1 MFRRDLV
8 ERMYGALRTGDA
20 DVLAEV
26 LDPTFTGRSTDGLP
40 RGLGGTFASPASMR
54 DEFWWR
60 IGQLYRLTPQVE
72 EFLETEEGAVVTGT
86 YIGTARSSGLP
97 LRAAFTH
104 RIVVVDGRITHLDQV
119 TDSAAWH
126 AALGEEL
133 ATMRLAVE
141 DGLATLCLARPD
153 VRNAIDLR
161 FAEDL
166 LLAARRV
173 ASDRAVRALLIC
185 GDGPALTVGGDLD
198 YIVEN
203 GGDDVG
209 ALLRTMTT
217 SYHAALTTFAQ
228 LDVPVVTAAQG
239 AVAGGGLGL
248 VFAGDIVVASED
260 ARFVSAFAALG
271 LSGDGGGTWHLPRR
285 IGPARAAEVYLENR
299 PISAREALDWG
310 LVNEVVLTAD
320 LRRRATERA
329 QRLAQGP
336 TRAFGAIRRLLRDS
350 WSSSLSDQL
359 AAETD
364 TISRIA
370 ATADAHSAVSAFLA
384 KTRPTFEGA

>member
-1 MFRRDLV
+1 MPVRDLV
-8 ERMYGALRTGDA
+8 ERMYTALGTGDA
-20 DVLAEV
+20 GLLAEV
-26 LDPTFTGRSTDGLP
+26 LDPAFTGRSTAGLP
-40 RGLGGTFASPASMR
+40 YGLGGTYGSPESMR
-54 DEFWWR
+54 DDFWWR
-60 IGQLYRLTPQVE
+60 IGRLYRLTPRVE
-72 EFLETEEGAVVTGT
+72 ELLETDEGVVVTGT
-86 YIGTARSSGLP
+86 YVGTGRSSGLP
-97 LRAAFTH
+97 LEAAFTH
-104 RIVVVDGRITHLDQV
+104 RIVVVDGRVAHLDQV

-133 ATMRLAVE
+133 TTMRLTVE

-166 LLAARRV
+166 LVAARRV
-173 ASDRAVRALLIC
+173 AADRAVRALLIC
-185 GDGPALTVGGDLD
+185 GDGPALTVGGDLEFISEHAHED
-198 YIVEN
+198 L
-203 GGDDVG
+203 G

-217 SYHAALTTFAQ
+217 PYHAAFTTLAQ
-228 LDVPVVTAAQG
+228 LDVPIVTAAHG

-248 VFAGDIVVASED
+248 VFAGDIVVASDD

-299 PISAREALDWG
+299 PVSAAEALEWG
-310 LVNEVVLTAD
+310 LVNEVVAAD
-320 LRRRATERA
+320 ELRSRATQRA
-329 QRLAQGP
+329 QRLAAGP
-336 TRAFGAIRRLLRDS
+336 TRAFGAMRRLLRDS

-370 ATADAHSAVSAFLA
+370 ATADARSALSAFQA
-384 KTRPTFEGA
+384 KRRPTFEGA

>member
-1 MFRRDLV
+1 MSCRDLV
-8 ERMYGALRTGDA
+8 EQLYRALGAGDA
-20 DVLAEV
+20 ALLAQV
-26 LDPTFTGRSTDGLP
+26 LDPGFTGRSTAGLP
-40 RGLGGTFASPASMR
+40 HGLGGTFESPESMR
-54 DEFWWR
+54 EDFWWR
-60 IGQLYRLTPQVE
+60 IGRLYRLTPRVE
-72 EFLETEEGAVVTGT
+72 ELLETDEGAVVTGT
-86 YIGTARSSGLP
+86 YVGTARSSGRP
-97 LRAAFTH
+97 LEAAFTH
-104 RIVVVDGRITHLDQV
+104 RIVVRDGRITHLDQV

-133 ATMRLAVE
+133 TTMRLTVE
-141 DGLATLCLARPD
+141 GGLATLCLARPE

-161 FAEDL
+161 LAEDL
-166 LLAARRV
+166 LVAARRI
-173 ASDRAVRALLIC
+173 AADRGVRALLIC
-185 GDGPALTVGGDLD
+185 GDGPALTVGGDLG

-203 GGDDVG
+203 AGDDLG

-217 SYHAALTTFAQ
+217 PFHAAFTLLSQ
-228 LDVPVVTAAQG
+228 LDVPIVTAAHG
-239 AVAGGGLGL
+239 AVVGGGLGL
-248 VFAGDIVVASED
+248 VFAGDIVIASDD

-299 PISAREALDWG
+299 PVSAAEALEWG
-310 LVNEVVLTAD
+310 LVNEVVAADD

-329 QRLAQGP
+329 QRLVDGP
-336 TRAFGAIRRLLRDS
+336 TRAFGAMRRLLRDS

-364 TISRIA
+364 TLSRIA
-370 ATADAHSAVSAFLA
+370 ATADAHRAVSAFLA